1 MLFAILF
8 ASSGDGVLLLECQR
22 TTCGCSL
29 SLLIVSHRPSQQN
42 GDADNLER
50 EKKRVDH
57 RSAAIPVAR
66 ILRASPEL
74 GCITIANSR
83 IL

>member
-1 MLFAILF
+1 MLLSIPFAR
-8 ASSGDGVLLLECQR
+8 SSDVTSLLESQR

-29 SLLIVSHRPSQQN
+29 PLPIVSYRPSQQN

-66 ILRASPEL
+66 IL
-74 GCITIANSR
+74 
-83 IL
+83 